1 MKLAPALGVFGGT
14 FDPVHFGHL
23 RAASEVKARLGID
36 DFRLL
41 PAGSPP
47 HRDNTYASA
56 QHRLQMLRLAV
67 ADHPDLAVDA
77 REVLRQGESYM
88 VDTLAELRDE
98 NPRAPLLLFIG
109 QDAINGLDRWHQW
122 KRLFELA
129 HIVVMTRPQDERRYH
144 PELREALDGRVINA
158 FGALKD
164 SLAGQV
170 LYLDVTKLAISST
183 RIRRLVADED
193 DPRFLLPDRV
203 LTHIRFH
210 RLYRHR
216 QA

>member
-1 MKLAPALGVFGGT
+1 MTRKTAIGIFGGT

-23 RAASEVKARLGID
+23 RAASEVKTRLGVD

-47 HRDNTYASA
+47 HRDNTFASA
-56 QHRLQMLRLAV
+56 HHRLSMLRLAV

-77 REVLRQGESYM
+77 REVVRRGQSYM

-98 NPRAPLLLFIG
+98 NPDSPLLLFIG
-109 QDAINGLDRWHQW
+109 QDAVNGLDRWHEWQ
-122 KRLFELA
+122 RLFELA
-129 HIVVMTRPQDERRYH
+129 HLVVMTRPQAARTYH
-144 PELREALDGRVINA
+144 PDLKQALEGRVINA
-158 FGALKD
+158 FGALREE
-164 SLAGQV
+164 LAGHV

-183 RIRRLVADED
+183 RIRRLVADGD

-203 LTHIRFH
+203 LTYINYHG
-210 RLYRHR
+210 LYR
-216 QA
+216 